1 MDNLFGSLLAGVVG
15 GVVVLLFQGVYR
27 RVRAAGG
34 ARSIASRA
42 REQVAKRRFIIK
54 LTEEQQKEL
63 KIATGIEAEALE
75 YSESELETKRAP
87 KLDRQRHLHGLWVA
101 LGLDD

>member
-1 MDNLFGSLLAGVVG
+1 MDNLLGSLLAGVVG
-15 GVVVLLFQGVYR
+15 GLVVIISQGMMR

-34 ARSIASRA
+34 ARSLAAKA
-42 REQVAKRRFIIK
+42 RDSAAVRRFVVR
-54 LTEEQQKEL
+54 LTSEQQQEL

-75 YSESELETKRAP
+75 YTESELETRRAP
-87 KLDRQRHLHGLWVA
+87 KLPKERHLHGLWVA

>member
-1 MDNLFGSLLAGVVG
+1 MDNLLGSLLAGVVG
-15 GVVVLLFQGVYR
+15 GLVVLLFQGASR

-42 REQVAKRRFIIK
+42 KDHVAKRRFIIK
-54 LTEEQQKEL
+54 LTKEQQEEL
-63 KIATGIEAEALE
+63 KIATGIEAETLA
-75 YSESELETKRAP
+75 YSESELEARKAP
-87 KLDRQRHLHGLWVA
+87 KLERHKHLHGLWVA